1 MTRVYFNN
9 MNTNIY
15 GDWVLSSGITSFTR
29 EDLARA
35 IINHSS
41 DVIVITVD
49 GQKHFVQYSQKLA
62 EFLK

>member
-1 MTRVYFNN
+1 MARVYFNN

-49 GQKHFVQYSQKLA
+49 GQKHYVQYSQKLA

>member
-1 MTRVYFNN
+1 MTRIAFNK

-29 EDLARA
+29 GDLLRA
-35 IINHSS
+35 IITQRS
-41 DVIVITVD
+41 DVTIITVD